1 MYALVRLLY
10 DGAMRIQNAIGLTF
24 GDILSLK
31 PNQYGERKLS
41 LPAKKTTGRDVNLS
55 QGVYDAVK

>member
-1 MYALVRLLY
+1 
-10 DGAMRIQNAIGLTF
+10 MRIQDAIGLKF

-55 QGVYDAVK
+55 QDVYDAVK